1 MSELL
6 KDRGRSTIR
15 GLPLRCKQVHMVS
28 RHSLFLATAIL
39 AVSGVALAQPDPPP
53 PPLPPPPPAPVPPP
67 PGHLNAPHVNLD
79 WNADHFHFDYD
90 NGACHLVYDYNF
102 ANGDT
107 HLDRHGDCSY
117 VSVPRP

>member
-6 KDRGRSTIR
+6 KDRGRFTIR

-39 AVSGVALAQPDPPP
+39 AVSGGALAQPDPPP
-53 PPLPPPPPAPVPPP
+53 PPPAPVPPQ
-67 PGHLNAPHVNLD
+67 PGHLHAPHVKLD

-107 HLDRHGDCSY
+107 HLDRHGDCYY